1 MSYEKKSVNDDIKK
15 MISGIEMAKRVLLEN
30 PDDHWVKKG
39 LVTMTQHLSKLI
51 NDSKNKS
58 DK

>member
-1 MSYEKKSVNDDIKK
+1 MSYEKKYVNDDIKK

-39 LVTMTQHLSKLI
+39 LVTMTQYLSKLI